1 VFRLK
6 TGLGLIVVWKETVS
20 CSTF

>member
-6 TGLGLIVVWKETVS
+6 TGLALIVVWKETVS